1 MLAMQQLVSRRNN
14 WCWEADVS
22 VRHTGAPVF
31 EIEGDPGSIRGRIAV
46 MRDRASDCESI
57 AWSLQEISVSGWS
70 GRAADRFH
78 EHFKLQPEKWWCAS
92 ATFGRAAD
100 AWENYASALEQAQ
113 ARAAEAKISYE
124 AGVASVEAALAEQ
137 QWAAAHPKQDMF
149 GVPVFDMS
157 YHPERDT
164 RPGEAMKAQAVVDFE
179 AAVSDTD
186 AAGETLAQTLYE
198 QANRSPDPSWAPVHF
213 AKRTVAGIFDGVWGL
228 LSLQYGMALE
238 GMWDY
243 GRYMLGWITWD
254 ELQAK
259 QKQNKISPEDLF
271 ALRDAIMADPAGF
284 AKKMGLALINAEG
297 WKDDPGAALGE
308 LVPAAVLAALTA
320 GGGNAARA
328 AAVLESLPLIGEGMM
343 LRDMGMG
350 LGTLA
355 LKGAGRLGIGA
366 DGAVGRLS
374 SHLDDYLR
382 THGMEDLA
390 DEWKEKR
397 LRVLPRSADDL
408 MERIPLTDKQTGG
421 GEPPTEGLVDGV
433 KGGDLAKQREVVL
446 GVKPDGSSY
455 TYDEWKA
462 ENGEFAVNKHGEKEW
477 VDHWPP
483 NDGYEGEPIVYSSVA
498 EYVEDFGKDVDRI
511 GHPDGSY
518 LGAIEDGVPASFEE
532 RSLRPTSVNDY
543 YYQYEFTEVP
553 LPEGWTIKSGKAAA
567 WNQQPGGATQLQV
580 MKNDGKPASVQEL
593 LTNGILKGKDKPVG
607 IHG

>member
-1 MLAMQQLVSRRNN
+1 M
-14 WCWEADVS
+14 S

-78 EHFKLQPEKWWCAS
+78 EHFKLQPDKWWCAS

-137 QWAAAHPKQDMF
+137 QWASAHPKVGIF
-149 GVPVFDMS
+149 GMPVYDLS

-164 RPGEAMKAQAVVDFE
+164 RPGEAMKAQAVADFE

-213 AKRTVAGIFDGVWGL
+213 AKRTVAGIFDGVWSL
-228 LSLQYGMALE
+228 LSMQYGLALE
-238 GMWDY
+238 GMRDY

-271 ALRDAIMADPAGF
+271 ALRDAIMADPVGF
-284 AKKMGLALINAEG
+284 AKKMGLALINVDG

-308 LVPAAVLAALTA
+308 LVPTAVLAALTA

-328 AAVLESLPLIGEGMM
+328 AAVLESLPVIGEGTM

-350 LGTLA
+350 LGALA
-355 LKGAGRLGIGA
+355 LKSAGRLGIGA

-390 DEWKEKR
+390 DHWKAKR
-397 LRVLPRSADDL
+397 AFHLRSLPDSAEDL
-408 MERIPLTDKQTGG
+408 ASRVPLNSYQSNGKP
-421 GEPPTEGLVDGV
+421 PPTEGLVDHVMGA
-433 KGGDLAKQREVVL
+433 DMAHRRELVL
-446 GVKPDGSSY
+446 GVNPDGSSR
-455 TYDEWKA
+455 TYAEWEEAHSHIKVMPD
-462 ENGEFAVNKHGEKEW
+462 GTEKRII
-477 VDHWPP
+477 DWPP
-483 NDGYEGEPIVYSSVA
+483 NGGYDGEPTVYSSVE
-498 EYVEDFGKDVDRI
+498 EYVRDYGRDVDRI
-511 GHPDGSY
+511 GHPDGNY
-518 LGAIEDGVPASFEE
+518 LGAIEDGHPASFEE
-532 RSLRPTSVNDY
+532 RSLRPDSVNDH
-543 YYQYEFTEVP
+543 YYQYEFTENP
-553 LPEGWTIKSGKAAA
+553 LPEGWTIKSGKVAP
-567 WNQQPGGATQLQV
+567 WGQQPGGATQLQV
-580 MKNDGKPASVQEL
+580 VDQ
-593 LTNGILKGKDKPVG
+593 NGEAVPVSRLIKDHILKGKENPVG
-607 IHG
+607 LP

>member
-1 MLAMQQLVSRRNN
+1 M
-14 WCWEADVS
+14 S

-31 EIEGDPGSIRGRIAV
+31 DIEGDPGSIRGRVAV

-57 AWSLQEISVSGWS
+57 AWSLQENSVSGWS

-78 EHFKLQPEKWWCAS
+78 EHFKLQPDKWWCAS

-100 AWENYASALEQAQ
+100 AWEVYASALEQAQ

-137 QWAAAHPKQDMF
+137 QWASAHPKVGIF
-149 GVPVFDMS
+149 GMPVYDLS

-164 RPGEAMKAQAVVDFE
+164 RPGEAMKAQAVADFE

-213 AKRTVAGIFDGVWGL
+213 AKRAVAGVFDGVWSL
-228 LSLQYGMALE
+228 LSMQYGMALE

-259 QKQNKISPEDLF
+259 HKQKTISLEDLF

-284 AKKMGLALINAEG
+284 AKKMWDALINAEG

-328 AAVLESLPLIGEGMM
+328 AAVLESLPVIGEGMM
-343 LRDMGMG
+343 LRDMGVN

-355 LKGAGRLGIGA
+355 LKGAAYMEFGA
-366 DGAVGRLS
+366 GGVTGRLS

-390 DEWKEKR
+390 DYWKAKR
-397 LRVLPRSADDL
+397 AFHLRSVPDSAEDL
-408 MERIPLTDKQTGG
+408 ASRVPLTNYQTGG
-421 GEPPTEGLVDGV
+421 EAPPTEGLVDGY
-433 KGGDLAKQREVVL
+433 KGANLAKQRELIL
-446 GVKPDGSSY
+446 GERPDGTSY
-455 TYDEWKA
+455 TY
-462 ENGEFAVNKHGEKEW
+462 KEW
-477 VDHWPP
+477 QAQHGHEVLNNQTWLSKWVVDWPP
-483 NDGYEGEPIVYSSVA
+483 NDGYAGEPTIYSSV
-498 EYVEDFGKDVDRI
+498 EDYVRDFGGDVDRI
-511 GHPDGSY
+511 GHPAGSY
-518 LGAIEDGVPASFEE
+518 LGAIEDGTPASFEE
-532 RSLRPTSVNDY
+532 RSLQPTSVNDY
-543 YYQYEFTEVP
+543 YYQYEFTGEQ
-553 LPEGWTIKSGKAAA
+553 LPEGWTIKSGKVAG
-567 WNQQPGGATQLQV
+567 WGQQPGGATQLQV
-580 MKNDGKPASVQEL
+580 LGEDGKPVSVNRLLQER
-593 LTNGILKGKDKPVG
+593 ILKGKKVSVG
-607 IHG
+607 LPLI

>member
-1 MLAMQQLVSRRNN
+1 M
-14 WCWEADVS
+14 S

-31 EIEGDPGSIRGRIAV
+31 EIEGDPGSIRGRVAV

-100 AWENYASALEQAQ
+100 AWEVYASTLEQAQ
-113 ARAAEAKISYE
+113 ARAAQAKISYE
-124 AGVASVEAALAEQ
+124 AGVASVDAALAEQ

-149 GVPVFDMS
+149 GMPVFDMS

-164 RPGEAMKAQAVVDFE
+164 RPGEAIKTQAITDFE
-179 AAVSDTD
+179 AAVSDAD
-186 AAGETLAQTLYE
+186 VAGEELAQILYE

-213 AKRTVAGIFDGVWGL
+213 AKRTIAGIFDGVWGL

-259 QKQNKISPEDLF
+259 HKQKTISAEDLF

-284 AKKMGLALINAEG
+284 AKKMWDALINAEG

-328 AAVLESLPLIGEGMM
+328 AAVLESLPVIGEGMM
-343 LRDMGMG
+343 LRDMGVN

-355 LKGAGRLGIGA
+355 LKGAAYMEFGA
-366 DGAVGRLS
+366 GGVTGRLS

-390 DEWKEKR
+390 DYWKAKR
-397 LRVLPRSADDL
+397 AFHLRSVPDSAEDL
-408 MERIPLTDKQTGG
+408 ASRVPLTNYQTGG
-421 GEPPTEGLVDGV
+421 EAPPTEGLVDGY
-433 KGGDLAKQREVVL
+433 KGANLAKQRELIL
-446 GVKPDGSSY
+446 GERPDGTSY
-455 TYDEWKA
+455 TY
-462 ENGEFAVNKHGEKEW
+462 KEW
-477 VDHWPP
+477 QAQHGHEVLNNQTWLSKWVVDWPP
-483 NDGYEGEPIVYSSVA
+483 NDGYAGEPTIYSSV
-498 EYVEDFGKDVDRI
+498 EDYVRDFGGDVDRI
-511 GHPDGSY
+511 GHPAGSY
-518 LGAIEDGVPASFEE
+518 LGAIEDGTPASFEE
-532 RSLRPTSVNDY
+532 RSLQPTSVNDY
-543 YYQYEFTEVP
+543 YYQYEFTGEQ
-553 LPEGWTIKSGKAAA
+553 LPEGWTIKSGKVAG
-567 WNQQPGGATQLQV
+567 WGQQPGGATQLQV
-580 MKNDGKPASVQEL
+580 LGEDGKPVSVNRLLQER
-593 LTNGILKGKDKPVG
+593 ILKGKKVSVG
-607 IHG
+607 LPMI

>member
-1 MLAMQQLVSRRNN
+1 M
-14 WCWEADVS
+14 S

-31 EIEGDPGSIRGRIAV
+31 EIEGDPGSIRGRVAV

-57 AWSLQEISVSGWS
+57 AWSLQETSVSGWS

-100 AWENYASALEQAQ
+100 AWENYASTLEQAQ
-113 ARAAEAKISYE
+113 ARAAQAKISYE
-124 AGVASVEAALAEQ
+124 AGVASVDAALAEQ
-137 QWAAAHPKQDMF
+137 QWAAAHPKVDIF
-149 GVPVFDMS
+149 GMPVFDMS

-164 RPGEAMKAQAVVDFE
+164 RPGEAMKTQAIADFE

-186 AAGETLAQTLYE
+186 AAGEELAQMLYE

-213 AKRTVAGIFDGVWGL
+213 AKRTIAGIFDGVWGL
-228 LSLQYGMALE
+228 LSMQYGMALE

-259 QKQNKISPEDLF
+259 HKQKTISAEDLF

-284 AKKMGLALINAEG
+284 AKKMWDALINAEG

-328 AAVLESLPLIGEGMM
+328 AAALESLPLIGEGMM

-355 LKGAGRLGIGA
+355 LKGAGRLGLGA
-366 DGAVGRLS
+366 DGVVGRLS
-374 SHLDDYLR
+374 SRLDDYLR
-382 THGMEDLA
+382 SHGMEDLA
-390 DEWKEKR
+390 NEWKEKR

-408 MERIPLTDKQTGG
+408 MERIPLTDKQAGG

-477 VDHWPP
+477 VDHCPP
-483 NDGYEGEPIVYSSVA
+483 NDGYEGEPTVYSSVA

-511 GHPDGSY
+511 GHPSGSY
-518 LGAIEDGVPASFEE
+518 LGSIEDGVPASFEE

-543 YYQYEFTEVP
+543 YYQYEFTEAP

-567 WNQQPGGATQLQV
+567 WNQQPGGAAQLQV
-580 MKNDGKPASVQEL
+580 MKSDGEPASVQEL
-593 LTNGILKGKDKPVG
+593 LANGILKGKDKPVG

>member
-1 MLAMQQLVSRRNN
+1 
-14 WCWEADVS
+14 
-22 VRHTGAPVF
+22 
-31 EIEGDPGSIRGRIAV
+31 
-46 MRDRASDCESI
+46 MRDRASDFERI

-70 GRAADRFH
+70 GRAAERFH

-100 AWENYASALEQAQ
+100 AWEVYASALEQAQ
-113 ARAAEAKISYE
+113 TRAAEAKEAYE
-124 AGVASVEAALAEQ
+124 EGIASVEAALAERK
-137 QWAAAHPKQDMF
+137 WADEHPQTDIF
-149 GVPVFDMS
+149 GLPIVDFS
-157 YHPERDT
+157 YHPEWDT
-164 RPGEAMKAQAVVDFE
+164 RPGEAKKAQAVADFE

-186 AAGETLAQTLYE
+186 AAGETLAQTLHE

-213 AKRTVAGIFDGVWGL
+213 MKRAVAGIFDAVWGL
-228 LSLQYGMALE
+228 LSMQYGMALE

-254 ELQAK
+254 ELKAK
-259 QKQNKISPEDLF
+259 EATLPHEDML
-271 ALRDAIMADPAGF
+271 ALRDAILADPAGF
-284 AKKMGLALINAEG
+284 AKKMALALLNVEG

-328 AAVLESLPLIGEGMM
+328 AAVLESLPIIGEGMM

-350 LGTLA
+350 LGAVA

-366 DGAVGRLS
+366 DGVVGRLS

-390 DEWKEKR
+390 NEWTDKR

-408 MERIPLTDKQTGG
+408 MERIPLLPKQAGG
-421 GEPPTEGLVDGV
+421 TAPPTEGLVDGV
-433 KGGDLAKQREVVL
+433 KGGDLANQRELVL

-455 TYDEWKA
+455 TYEEWKA
-462 ENGEFAVNKHGEKEW
+462 ENGHFEVNEEGEEEW

-483 NDGYEGEPIVYSSVA
+483 NDGYDGEPKVYSSVA
-498 EYVEDFGKDVDRI
+498 EYVNDFGTDVDRI
-511 GHPDGSY
+511 GHPGGSY
-518 LGAIEDGVPASFEE
+518 LGVIEDGVPASFEE

-543 YYQYEFTEVP
+543 YYQYEFTEDP

-580 MKNDGKPASVQEL
+580 MKSNGEPASVQDL
-593 LTNGILKGKDKPVG
+593 LANGILKGKDEPVG

>member
-1 MLAMQQLVSRRNN
+1 M
-14 WCWEADVS
+14 S

-31 EIEGDPGSIRGRIAV
+31 EIEGDPGSIRGRVAV

-100 AWENYASALEQAQ
+100 AWENYASTLEQAQ
-113 ARAAEAKISYE
+113 ARAAQAKISYE
-124 AGVASVEAALAEQ
+124 AGVASVDAALAEQ
-137 QWAAAHPKQDMF
+137 QWAAAHPKVDIF
-149 GVPVFDMS
+149 GMPVFDMS

-164 RPGEAMKAQAVVDFE
+164 RPGEAMKTQAIADFE

-186 AAGETLAQTLYE
+186 AAGEELAQMLYE

-213 AKRTVAGIFDGVWGL
+213 AKRTIAGIFDGVWGL
-228 LSLQYGMALE
+228 LSMQYGMALE

-259 QKQNKISPEDLF
+259 HKQKTISAEDLF

-284 AKKMGLALINAEG
+284 AKKMWDALINAEG

-328 AAVLESLPLIGEGMM
+328 AAALESLPLIGEGMM

-355 LKGAGRLGIGA
+355 LKGAGRLGLGA
-366 DGAVGRLS
+366 DGVVGRLS
-374 SHLDDYLR
+374 SRLDDYLR
-382 THGMEDLA
+382 SHGMEDLA
-390 DEWKEKR
+390 NEWKEKR

-408 MERIPLTDKQTGG
+408 MERIPLTDKQAGG

-483 NDGYEGEPIVYSSVA
+483 NDGYEGEPTVYSSVA

-511 GHPDGSY
+511 GHPSGSY
-518 LGAIEDGVPASFEE
+518 LGSIEDGVPASFEE

-543 YYQYEFTEVP
+543 YYQYEFTEAP

-567 WNQQPGGATQLQV
+567 WNQQPGGAAQLQV
-580 MKNDGKPASVQEL
+580 MKSDGEPASVQEL
-593 LTNGILKGKDKPVG
+593 LAKGNLKGKAKPVG

>member
-1 MLAMQQLVSRRNN
+1 M
-14 WCWEADVS
+14 S

-31 EIEGDPGSIRGRIAV
+31 EIEGDPGSIRGRVAV

-100 AWENYASALEQAQ
+100 AWENYASTLEQAQ
-113 ARAAEAKISYE
+113 ARAAQAKISYE
-124 AGVASVEAALAEQ
+124 AGVASVDAALAEQ

-149 GVPVFDMS
+149 GMPVFDMS

-164 RPGEAMKAQAVVDFE
+164 RPGEAMKAQAITDFE
-179 AAVSDTD
+179 AAVSDAD
-186 AAGETLAQTLYE
+186 VAGEELAQILYE

-213 AKRTVAGIFDGVWGL
+213 AKRTIAGIFDGVWGL

-259 QKQNKISPEDLF
+259 QKQNKVSPEDLF
-271 ALRDAIMADPAGF
+271 ALRDAITADPVGF
-284 AKKMGLALINAEG
+284 AKKMGLALINVDG

-328 AAVLESLPLIGEGMM
+328 AAVLESLPVIGEGTM

-350 LGTLA
+350 LGALA
-355 LKGAGRLGIGA
+355 LKSAGRLGIGA

-390 DEWKEKR
+390 DHWKAKR
-397 LRVLPRSADDL
+397 AFHLRSLPDSAEDL
-408 MERIPLTDKQTGG
+408 ASRVPLNSYQSNGKP
-421 GEPPTEGLVDGV
+421 PPTEGLVDHVMGA
-433 KGGDLAKQREVVL
+433 DMAHRRELVL
-446 GVKPDGSSY
+446 GVNPDGSSR
-455 TYDEWKA
+455 TYAEWEEAHSHIKVMPDGT
-462 ENGEFAVNKHGEKEW
+462 EERII
-477 VDHWPP
+477 DWPP
-483 NDGYEGEPIVYSSVA
+483 KGGYDGEPTVYSSVE
-498 EYVEDFGKDVDRI
+498 EYVRDYGRDVDRI
-511 GHPDGSY
+511 GHPDGKY
-518 LGAIEDGVPASFEE
+518 LGAIEDGHPASFEE
-532 RSLRPTSVNDY
+532 RSLRPDSVNDH
-543 YYQYEFTEVP
+543 YYQYEFTENP
-553 LPEGWTIKSGKAAA
+553 LPEGWTIKSGKVAP
-567 WNQQPGGATQLQV
+567 WGQQPGGATQLQV
-580 MKNDGKPASVQEL
+580 VDQ
-593 LTNGILKGKDKPVG
+593 NGEAVPVSRLIKDHILKGKESPVG
-607 IHG
+607 LP

>member
-1 MLAMQQLVSRRNN
+1 M
-14 WCWEADVS
+14 S
-22 VRHTGAPVF
+22 VTHKGAPTF
-31 EIEGDPGSIRGRIAV
+31 EIKGDPVAIRGRIAV
-46 MRDRASDCESI
+46 MRDRASDFERI

-70 GRAADRFH
+70 GRAAERFH
-78 EHFKLQPEKWWCAS
+78 EHFKLQPENWWCAS

-100 AWENYASALEQAQ
+100 AWEAYASALEQAQ
-113 ARAAEAKISYE
+113 TRAAAAKVAYE
-124 AGVASVEAALAEQ
+124 EGVAAVEAALAEQ
-137 QWAAAHPKQDMF
+137 KWAAEHPQTGMF
-149 GVPVFDMS
+149 GLPEVDLS

-164 RPGEAMKAQAVVDFE
+164 RPGEAKKAQAIADFD
-179 AAVSDTD
+179 AAVSDTNT
-186 AAGETLAQTLYE
+186 AGEELAQTLYE

-213 AKRTVAGIFDGVWGL
+213 MKRMVSGVFDGVWGL
-228 LSLQYGMALE
+228 LSMQYGMALE

-259 QKQNKISPEDLF
+259 QNQNKISLEDLC
-271 ALRDAIMADPAGF
+271 ALRDAIVADPAGF
-284 AKKMGLALINAEG
+284 AKKMWDALINVDG

-328 AAVLESLPLIGEGMM
+328 AAVLESLPIIGEGTM

-390 DEWKEKR
+390 NEWKEKR

-408 MERIPLTDKQTGG
+408 MERIPLTSRQAGG

-455 TYDEWKA
+455 TYEEWNA
-462 ENGEFAVNKHGEKEW
+462 ENGHFEVNENGEKEW
-477 VDHWPP
+477 VYHWPP
-483 NDGYEGEPIVYSSVA
+483 NEGYDGEPKVYSSVA
-498 EYVEDFGKDVDRI
+498 EYVEDYGKDVDRI
-511 GHPDGSY
+511 GHPGGSY
-518 LGAIEDGVPASFEE
+518 LGAIKDGVPASFEE
-532 RSLRPTSVNDY
+532 RSLLPTSVNDY
-543 YYQYEFTEVP
+543 YYQYEFTEAP
-553 LPEGWTIKSGKAAA
+553 MPDGWTIKSGKAAA

-580 MKNDGKPASVQEL
+580 IKDNGKAASITEL
-593 LTNGILKGKDKPVG
+593 LEKGILKGKESPVG
-607 IHG
+607 LS

>member
-1 MLAMQQLVSRRNN
+1 M
-14 WCWEADVS
+14 S
-22 VRHTGAPVF
+22 VTHQGAPTF
-31 EIEGDPGSIRGRIAV
+31 EIKGDPAAIRGRIAV
-46 MRDRASDCESI
+46 MRVRASDFERI

-70 GRAADRFH
+70 GRAAERFH

-100 AWENYASALEQAQ
+100 AWEVYASALEQAQ
-113 ARAAEAKISYE
+113 TRAAEAKEAYE
-124 AGVASVEAALAEQ
+124 EGIASVEAALAERK
-137 QWAAAHPKQDMF
+137 WADEHPQTDIF
-149 GVPVFDMS
+149 GLPIVDFS
-157 YHPERDT
+157 YHPEWDT
-164 RPGEAMKAQAVVDFE
+164 RPGEAKKAQAVADFE

-186 AAGETLAQTLYE
+186 AAGETLAQTLHE

-213 AKRTVAGIFDGVWGL
+213 MKRAVAGIFDAVWGL
-228 LSLQYGMALE
+228 LSMQYGMALE

-254 ELQAK
+254 ELKAK
-259 QKQNKISPEDLF
+259 EATLPHEDML
-271 ALRDAIMADPAGF
+271 ALRDAILADPAGF
-284 AKKMGLALINAEG
+284 AKKMALALLNVEG

-328 AAVLESLPLIGEGMM
+328 AAVLESLPIIGEGMM

-350 LGTLA
+350 LGAVA

-366 DGAVGRLS
+366 DGVVGRLS

-390 DEWKEKR
+390 NEWTDKR

-408 MERIPLTDKQTGG
+408 MERIPLLPKQAGG
-421 GEPPTEGLVDGV
+421 TAPPTEGLVDGV
-433 KGGDLAKQREVVL
+433 KGGDLANQRELVL

-455 TYDEWKA
+455 TYEEWKA
-462 ENGEFAVNKHGEKEW
+462 ENGHFEVNEEGEEEW

-483 NDGYEGEPIVYSSVA
+483 NDGYDGEPKVYSSVA
-498 EYVEDFGKDVDRI
+498 EYVNDFGTDVDRI
-511 GHPDGSY
+511 GHPGGSY
-518 LGAIEDGVPASFEE
+518 LGVIEDGVPASFEE

-543 YYQYEFTEVP
+543 YYQYEFTEDP

-580 MKNDGKPASVQEL
+580 MKSNGEPASVQDL
-593 LTNGILKGKDKPVG
+593 LANGILKGKDEPVG

>member
-1 MLAMQQLVSRRNN
+1 M
-14 WCWEADVS
+14 S

-100 AWENYASALEQAQ
+100 AWENYASTLEQAQ

-137 QWAAAHPKQDMF
+137 QWASAHPKVGIF
-149 GVPVFDMS
+149 GMPVYDLS

-164 RPGEAMKAQAVVDFE
+164 RPGEAIKTQAIADFE

-186 AAGETLAQTLYE
+186 AAGEELANTLYE

-213 AKRTVAGIFDGVWGL
+213 AKRTIAGIFDGVWSL
-228 LSLQYGMALE
+228 LSMQYGMALE

-259 QKQNKISPEDLF
+259 HKQNTISAEDLF

-284 AKKMGLALINAEG
+284 AKKMWDALINVDG

-328 AAVLESLPLIGEGMM
+328 AAVLESLPIIGEGMM

-355 LKGAGRLGIGA
+355 LKGAGRLGLGA
-366 DGAVGRLS
+366 DGVVGRLS
-374 SHLDDYLR
+374 SRLDDYLR

-390 DEWKEKR
+390 NEWKEKR
-397 LRVLPRSADDL
+397 IRVLPRSADDL
-408 MERIPLTDKQTGG
+408 MERIPLTDKQAGG

-462 ENGEFAVNKHGEKEW
+462 ENGEFAVNKHGKKEW

-483 NDGYEGEPIVYSSVA
+483 NDGYEGEPTVYSSVA

-511 GHPDGSY
+511 GHPSGSY
-518 LGAIEDGVPASFEE
+518 LGAIKDGVPASFEE

-543 YYQYEFTEVP
+543 YYQYEFTEAP

-567 WNQQPGGATQLQV
+567 WNQQPGGAAQLQV
-580 MKNDGKPASVQEL
+580 MKSDGEPASVQEL
-593 LTNGILKGKDKPVG
+593 LANGSLKGKDKPVG

>member
-1 MLAMQQLVSRRNN
+1 M
-14 WCWEADVS
+14 S
-22 VRHTGAPVF
+22 VTHKGAPTF
-31 EIEGDPGSIRGRIAV
+31 EIKGDPAAIRGRIAV
-46 MRDRASDCESI
+46 MRDRASDFERI

-100 AWENYASALEQAQ
+100 AWEVYASTLEQAQ

-149 GVPVFDMS
+149 GMPVFDMS

-164 RPGEAMKAQAVVDFE
+164 RPGEAMKAQAIADFN
-179 AAVSDTD
+179 AAVGDTD
-186 AAGETLAQTLYE
+186 AAGEALAQTLHE
-198 QANRSPDPSWAPVHF
+198 QASRSPDPSWAPVHF
-213 AKRTVAGIFDGVWGL
+213 AKRAVAGVFDGVWGL

-259 QKQNKISPEDLF
+259 QKKISPEDLF

-284 AKKMGLALINAEG
+284 AKKMWDALINAEG

-320 GGGNAARA
+320 GGGTAARA
-328 AAVLESLPLIGEGMM
+328 SAVLESLPLIGEGMM

-408 MERIPLTDKQTGG
+408 MERIPLTDKQAGG

-462 ENGEFAVNKHGEKEW
+462 ENGEFALNKHGEKEW

-483 NDGYEGEPIVYSSVA
+483 NDGYEGEPTVYSSVA

-511 GHPDGSY
+511 GHPSGSY
-518 LGAIEDGVPASFEE
+518 LGAIDDGVPASFEE

-543 YYQYEFTEVP
+543 YYQYEFTEAP

-567 WNQQPGGATQLQV
+567 WNQQPGGAAQLQV
-580 MKNDGKPASVQEL
+580 MKSDGEPASVQEL
-593 LTNGILKGKDKPVG
+593 LANGILKGKDKPVG

>member
-1 MLAMQQLVSRRNN
+1 M
-14 WCWEADVS
+14 S

-31 EIEGDPGSIRGRIAV
+31 EIEGDPGSIRGRVAV

-100 AWENYASALEQAQ
+100 AWEVYASTLEQAQ
-113 ARAAEAKISYE
+113 ARAAQAKISYE
-124 AGVASVEAALAEQ
+124 AGVASVDAALAEQ

-149 GVPVFDMS
+149 GMPVFDMS

-164 RPGEAMKAQAVVDFE
+164 RPGEAMKAQAITDFE
-179 AAVSDTD
+179 AAVSDAD
-186 AAGETLAQTLYE
+186 VAGEELAQILYE

-213 AKRTVAGIFDGVWGL
+213 AKRTIAGIFDGVWGL

-259 QKQNKISPEDLF
+259 HKQKTISLEDLF

-284 AKKMGLALINAEG
+284 AKKMGLALINVDG

-328 AAVLESLPLIGEGMM
+328 TAVLESLPLIGEGMM

-355 LKGAGRLGIGA
+355 LKGAGRLGLGA
-366 DGAVGRLS
+366 DGVVGRLS
-374 SHLDDYLR
+374 SRLDDYLR
-382 THGMEDLA
+382 SHGMEDLA
-390 DEWKEKR
+390 NEWKEKR

-408 MERIPLTDKQTGG
+408 MERIPLTDKQAGG

-483 NDGYEGEPIVYSSVA
+483 NDGYEGEPTVYSSVA

-511 GHPDGSY
+511 GHPSGSY

-543 YYQYEFTEVP
+543 YYQYEFTEAP

-567 WNQQPGGATQLQV
+567 WNQQPGGAAQLQV
-580 MKNDGKPASVQEL
+580 MKSDGEPASVQEL
-593 LTNGILKGKDKPVG
+593 LANGILKGKDKPVG

>member
-1 MLAMQQLVSRRNN
+1 M
-14 WCWEADVS
+14 S

-31 EIEGDPGSIRGRIAV
+31 EIEGDPGSIRGRVAV

-70 GRAADRFH
+70 GRAADRVH

-100 AWENYASALEQAQ
+100 AWEVYASTLEQAQ
-113 ARAAEAKISYE
+113 ARAAQAKISYE
-124 AGVASVEAALAEQ
+124 AGVASVDAALAEQ

-149 GVPVFDMS
+149 GMPVFDMS

-164 RPGEAMKAQAVVDFE
+164 RPGEAIKTQAITDFE
-179 AAVSDTD
+179 AAVSDAD
-186 AAGETLAQTLYE
+186 VAGEELAQILYE

-213 AKRTVAGIFDGVWGL
+213 AKRTIAGIFDGVWGL

-259 QKQNKISPEDLF
+259 HKQKTISLEDLF

-284 AKKMGLALINAEG
+284 AKKMWDALINAEG

-328 AAVLESLPLIGEGMM
+328 AAVLESLPVIGEGMM
-343 LRDMGMG
+343 LRDMGVN

-355 LKGAGRLGIGA
+355 LKGAAYMEFGA
-366 DGAVGRLS
+366 GGVTGRLS

-390 DEWKEKR
+390 DYWKAKR
-397 LRVLPRSADDL
+397 AFHLRSVPDSAEDL
-408 MERIPLTDKQTGG
+408 ASRVPLTNYQTG
-421 GEPPTEGLVDGV
+421 LSKWVVD
-433 KGGDLAKQREVVL
+433 
-446 GVKPDGSSY
+446 
-455 TYDEWKA
+455 
-462 ENGEFAVNKHGEKEW
+462 
-477 VDHWPP
+477 WPP
-483 NDGYEGEPIVYSSVA
+483 NDGYAGEPTIYSSV
-498 EYVEDFGKDVDRI
+498 EDYVRDFGGDVDRI
-511 GHPDGSY
+511 GHPAGSY
-518 LGAIEDGVPASFEE
+518 LGAIEDGTPASFEE
-532 RSLRPTSVNDY
+532 RSLQPTSVNDY
-543 YYQYEFTEVP
+543 YYQYEFTGEQ
-553 LPEGWTIKSGKAAA
+553 LPEGWTIKSGKVAG
-567 WNQQPGGATQLQV
+567 WGQQPGGATQLQV
-580 MKNDGKPASVQEL
+580 LGEDGKPVSVNRLLQER
-593 LTNGILKGKDKPVG
+593 ILKGKKVSVG
-607 IHG
+607 LPLI

>member
-1 MLAMQQLVSRRNN
+1 MQQLVSRRNN

-31 EIEGDPGSIRGRIAV
+31 EIEGDPGSIRGRVAV

-100 AWENYASALEQAQ
+100 AWENYASALERAQ

-124 AGVASVEAALAEQ
+124 AGVASVDAALAEQ

-149 GVPVFDMS
+149 GMPVFDMS

-164 RPGEAMKAQAVVDFE
+164 RPGEAMKAQAITDFE
-179 AAVSDTD
+179 GAVSDAD
-186 AAGETLAQTLYE
+186 VAGEELAQILYE

-213 AKRTVAGIFDGVWGL
+213 AKRTIAGIFDGVWGL

-259 QKQNKISPEDLF
+259 HKQKTISLEDLF

-284 AKKMGLALINAEG
+284 AKKMWEALINVEG

-328 AAVLESLPLIGEGMM
+328 AAVLESLPVIGDGMM

-355 LKGAGRLGIGA
+355 LKSAGRLGIGA

-382 THGMEDLA
+382 AHGMEDLA
-390 DEWKEKR
+390 NEWKEKR

-408 MERIPLTDKQTGG
+408 MERIPLTSRQAGG

-455 TYDEWKA
+455 TYEEWNA
-462 ENGEFAVNKHGEKEW
+462 ENGHFEVNEKGEKEW
-477 VDHWPP
+477 VYHWPP
-483 NDGYEGEPIVYSSVA
+483 NEGYDGEPKVYSSVA
-498 EYVEDFGKDVDRI
+498 EYVEDYGKDVDRI
-511 GHPDGSY
+511 GHPGGSY
-518 LGAIEDGVPASFEE
+518 LGAIEGGKPASFEE
-532 RSLRPTSVNDY
+532 RSLLPTSVNDY
-543 YYQYEFTEVP
+543 YYQYEFTEAP
-553 LPEGWTIKSGKAAA
+553 MPDGWTIKSGKVAP
-567 WNQQPGGATQLQV
+567 WGQQPGGATQLQV
-580 MKNDGKPASVQEL
+580 IKDNGKAASITDL
-593 LTNGILKGKDKPVG
+593 LKEGILKGKENPVG
-607 IHG
+607 LS

>member
-1 MLAMQQLVSRRNN
+1 M
-14 WCWEADVS
+14 S

-31 EIEGDPGSIRGRIAV
+31 DIEGDPGSIRGRVAV
-46 MRDRASDCESI
+46 MRDRASDCERI

-78 EHFKLQPEKWWCAS
+78 EHFKLQPDKWWCAS

-100 AWENYASALEQAQ
+100 AWEVYASALEQAQ

-137 QWAAAHPKQDMF
+137 QWASAHPKVGIF
-149 GVPVFDMS
+149 GMPVYDLS

-164 RPGEAMKAQAVVDFE
+164 RPGEAIKTQAIADFE
-179 AAVSDTD
+179 AAVSDAD
-186 AAGETLAQTLYE
+186 AAGEELANTLYE

-213 AKRTVAGIFDGVWGL
+213 AKRAVAGVFDGVWGL

-254 ELQAK
+254 ELKAK
-259 QKQNKISPEDLF
+259 QKQNTISAEDLF

-284 AKKMGLALINAEG
+284 AKKMWDALINVDG

-355 LKGAGRLGIGA
+355 LKGAGRLGLGA
-366 DGAVGRLS
+366 DGVVGRLS
-374 SHLDDYLR
+374 SRLDDYLR

-390 DEWKEKR
+390 NEWKEKR
-397 LRVLPRSADDL
+397 IRALPRSADDL
-408 MERIPLTDKQTGG
+408 MERIPLTDKQAGG

-462 ENGEFAVNKHGEKEW
+462 ENGEFAVNKHGKKEW

-483 NDGYEGEPIVYSSVA
+483 NDGYEGEPTVYSSVA

-511 GHPDGSY
+511 GHPSGSY
-518 LGAIEDGVPASFEE
+518 LGAIKDGVPASFEE

-543 YYQYEFTEVP
+543 YYQYEFTEAP

-567 WNQQPGGATQLQV
+567 WNQQPGGAAQLQV
-580 MKNDGKPASVQEL
+580 MKSDGEPASVQEL
-593 LTNGILKGKDKPVG
+593 LANGILKGKDKPVG

>member
-1 MLAMQQLVSRRNN
+1 M
-14 WCWEADVS
+14 S
-22 VRHTGAPVF
+22 VTHQGAPTF
-31 EIEGDPGSIRGRIAV
+31 EIKGDPAAIRGRIAV
-46 MRDRASDCESI
+46 MRDRASDFERI

-70 GRAADRFH
+70 GRAAERFH

-100 AWENYASALEQAQ
+100 AWEVYASALEQAQ
-113 ARAAEAKISYE
+113 TRAAEAKVAYE
-124 AGVASVEAALAEQ
+124 EGIASVEAALAERK
-137 QWAAAHPKQDMF
+137 WADEHPQTDIF
-149 GVPVFDMS
+149 GLPIVDFS

-164 RPGEAMKAQAVVDFE
+164 RPGEAMKAQAVADFE

-186 AAGETLAQTLYE
+186 AAGETLAQTLHE

-213 AKRTVAGIFDGVWGL
+213 MKRVVAGIFDAVWGL
-228 LSLQYGMALE
+228 LSMQYGMALE

-254 ELQAK
+254 ELKAK
-259 QKQNKISPEDLF
+259 EATLPHEDML
-271 ALRDAIMADPAGF
+271 ALRDAILADPAGF
-284 AKKMGLALINAEG
+284 AKKMALALLNVEG

-328 AAVLESLPLIGEGMM
+328 AAVLESLPIIGEGMM

-350 LGTLA
+350 LGAVA

-366 DGAVGRLS
+366 DGVVGRLS

-390 DEWKEKR
+390 NEWTDKR

-408 MERIPLTDKQTGG
+408 MERIPLLPKQAGG
-421 GEPPTEGLVDGV
+421 TAPPTEGLVDGV
-433 KGGDLAKQREVVL
+433 KGGDLANQRELVL

-455 TYDEWKA
+455 TYEEWKA
-462 ENGEFAVNKHGEKEW
+462 ENGHFEVNEKGEEEW

-483 NDGYEGEPIVYSSVA
+483 NDGYDGEPKVYSSVA
-498 EYVEDFGKDVDRI
+498 EYVKDFGTDVDRI
-511 GHPDGSY
+511 GHPGGSY
-518 LGAIEDGVPASFEE
+518 LGVIEDGVPASFEE

-543 YYQYEFTEVP
+543 YYQYEFTEDP
-553 LPEGWTIKSGKAAA
+553 LPEGWAIKSGKAAA

-580 MKNDGKPASVQEL
+580 MKSNGEPASVQDL
-593 LTNGILKGKDKPVG
+593 LANGILKGKDEPVG

>member
-1 MLAMQQLVSRRNN
+1 M
-14 WCWEADVS
+14 S

-31 EIEGDPGSIRGRIAV
+31 EIEGDPGSIRGRVAV
-46 MRDRASDCESI
+46 MRDRVSDCESI

-100 AWENYASALEQAQ
+100 AWENYASTLEQAQ
-113 ARAAEAKISYE
+113 ARAAQAKISYE
-124 AGVASVEAALAEQ
+124 AGVASVDAALAEQ

-149 GVPVFDMS
+149 GMPVFDMS

-164 RPGEAMKAQAVVDFE
+164 RPGEAMKAQAITDFE

-186 AAGETLAQTLYE
+186 VAGEELAQILNE

-259 QKQNKISPEDLF
+259 HKQKTISLEDLLV
-271 ALRDAIMADPAGF
+271 LRDAIIADPAGF
-284 AKKMGLALINAEG
+284 AKKMWDALINTEG

-328 AAVLESLPLIGEGMM
+328 AAVLESLPIIGEGMM

-355 LKGAGRLGIGA
+355 LKGAGRLGLGA
-366 DGAVGRLS
+366 DGVAGRLS

-390 DEWKEKR
+390 NEWKEKR

-408 MERIPLTDKQTGG
+408 MERIPLTDKQAGA

-433 KGGDLAKQREVVL
+433 KGGNLAKQREVVL

-455 TYDEWKA
+455 TYEEWNA
-462 ENGEFAVNKHGEKEW
+462 ENGHFKVNEKGEKEW

-483 NDGYEGEPIVYSSVA
+483 DDGYDGKPKVYSSVA

-511 GHPDGSY
+511 GHPGGSY
-518 LGAIEDGVPASFEE
+518 LGAIKDGVPASFEE

-543 YYQYEFTEVP
+543 YYQYEFTEDP
-553 LPEGWTIKSGKAAA
+553 LPEGWTIRSGKAAA

-593 LTNGILKGKDKPVG
+593 LANGILKGKDKPVG